1 VRVISDDVI
10 SGDARSTCCIMPW
23 AAAGTANAMPNIPIA
38 PIQIDARIMVS
49 PYLGVRERSL
59 RGWQMAELII
69 AQQRF

>member
-1 VRVISDDVI
+1 
-10 SGDARSTCCIMPW
+10 MPW

-38 PIQIDARIMVS
+38 PIQIDARIIVS

-59 RGWQMAELII
+59 RGSQMAELII

>member
-1 VRVISDDVI
+1 MA
-10 SGDARSTCCIMPW
+10 DAR
-23 AAAGTANAMPNIPIA
+23 PNIPIE
-38 PIQIDARIMVS
+38 PIQIDARIIVS